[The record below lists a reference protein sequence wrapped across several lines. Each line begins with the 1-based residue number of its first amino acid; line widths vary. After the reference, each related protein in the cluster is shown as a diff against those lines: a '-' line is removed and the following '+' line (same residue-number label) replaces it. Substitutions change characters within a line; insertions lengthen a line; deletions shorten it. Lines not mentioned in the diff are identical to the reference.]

1 MPLLCDIIKQ
11 SINQEWIRKNK
22 DVWGTYLINFLLLI
36 SNVCVS
42 MMGLFIY
49 LYSTIVTRCRAET
62 LRVVCASVV
71 MLRCSLMFLMLLS
84 DTGATLISDGQ
95 RLRGGVRAGQI
106 LAKLL
111 FITVT
116 AMPGLLAWPL
126 SPCQT
131 LWQCNKRHVSPGVDI
146 IIIWPAF
153 ILNFSIPLHSPCYL
167 ALVSKS
173 VVKECWLQIMR
184 WWNKFV

>member
-1 MPLLCDIIKQ
+1 
-11 SINQEWIRKNK
+11 
-22 DVWGTYLINFLLLI
+22 
-36 SNVCVS
+36 

-84 DTGATLISDGQ
+84 DTGATLISGGQ

-116 AMPGLLAWPL
+116 ALPGLL
-126 SPCQT
+126 
-131 LWQCNKRHVSPGVDI
+131 G
-146 IIIWPAF
+146 
-153 ILNFSIPLHSPCYL
+153 
-167 ALVSKS
+167 
-173 VVKECWLQIMR
+173 
-184 WWNKFV
+184 

>member
-1 MPLLCDIIKQ
+1 
-11 SINQEWIRKNK
+11 
-22 DVWGTYLINFLLLI
+22 
-36 SNVCVS
+36 
-42 MMGLFIY
+42 
-49 LYSTIVTRCRAET
+49 
-62 LRVVCASVV
+62 
-71 MLRCSLMFLMLLS
+71 MLLS

-116 AMPGLLAWPL
+116 ALPGLLVLTIIPL
-126 SPCQT
+126 SNTLTMQQAPCLT
-131 LWQCNKRHVSPGVDI
+131 RPGVDI
-146 IIIWPAF
+146 IIIWPPF

-173 VVKECWLQIMR
+173 VVKEC
-184 WWNKFV
+184 